1 MKKVFVTNVISVL
14 HIYIIPMQINMYVF
28 IAYQKINHF
37 INKYFG
43 YVCKT
48 ANYKNKLFMRLY
60 KELIALN
67 IDLRQ
72 IHILVL
78 TIHCLSGLNIRISI
92 FVCTTWPT
100 QIQ

>member
-1 MKKVFVTNVISVL
+1 
-14 HIYIIPMQINMYVF
+14 MQINMYVF

-37 INKYFG
+37 INILG
-43 YVCKT
+43 RYVCKM

-78 TIHCLSGLNIRISI
+78 TIHRLSGLNIRISI